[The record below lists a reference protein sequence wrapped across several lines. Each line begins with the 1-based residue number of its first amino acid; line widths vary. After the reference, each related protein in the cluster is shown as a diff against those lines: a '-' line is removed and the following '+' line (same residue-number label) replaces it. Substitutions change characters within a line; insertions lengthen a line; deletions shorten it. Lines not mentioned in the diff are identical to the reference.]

1 MNESAQLS
9 RNKEIVLDF
18 METAITNR
26 EPIKAIDR
34 YVGDVYIQH
43 NPNFADGP
51 DAIRAA
57 FPAILES
64 YPDMTI
70 EIKKVIAEGDLVVLL
85 IHTKMNKDDRGNAVM
100 DIFRLDEGKIV
111 EHWDVTEAIPEN
123 SANDNTMF

>member
-1 MNESAQLS
+1 MIDSAQLS

-18 METAITNR
+18 LNTAITNR
-26 EPIKAIDR
+26 EPLKAIDR

-51 DAIRAA
+51 DAIKAA
-57 FPAILES
+57 FPIILES
-64 YPDMTI
+64 NPDMTI
-70 EIKKVIAEGDLVVLL
+70 DIKKVIAEDDLVVLL

-111 EHWDVTEAIPEN
+111 EHWDVTQAIPED
-123 SANDNTMF
+123 SANENTMF